1 MDTTTAPKTPS
12 FEAVVKP
19 AKEVFYVTVGLG
31 VKAYEQLK
39 STQGELCGWFEN
51 QVADGKAQFETQAT
65 QIEERVGALLENVQD
80 KLPEQAAELMKQARD
95 AAKTARDQL
104 KDFVNRGTQS
114 AAA

>member
-39 STQGELCGWFEN
+39 SNRGELCGWFES
-51 QVADGKAQFETQAT
+51 QVADETRHKEE
-65 QIEERVGALLENVQD
+65 IERILAGWIA
-80 KLPEQAAELMKQARD
+80 
-95 AAKTARDQL
+95 
-104 KDFVNRGTQS
+104 
-114 AAA
+114 

>member
-39 STQGELCGWFEN
+39 SNRGELCGWFEN

-65 QIEERVGALLENVQD
+65 QIEERVGAARERAG
-80 KLPEQAAELMKQARD
+80 QAARAGLRAHEASRD
-95 AAKTARDQL
+95 AAKTAREQL